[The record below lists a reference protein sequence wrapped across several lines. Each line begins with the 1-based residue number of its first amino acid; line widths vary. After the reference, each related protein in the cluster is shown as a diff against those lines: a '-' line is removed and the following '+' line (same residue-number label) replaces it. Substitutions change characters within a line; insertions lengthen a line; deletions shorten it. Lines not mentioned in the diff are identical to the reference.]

1 MLRLCTA
8 NSSLQMY
15 HYCWANGAIRL
26 AYSKN
31 LWRAILDIT
40 WYGFNCFRIT
50 ERGQITVVTDPHHP
64 RLNLAKLGLK
74 ADLVTISHDSMA
86 EQVEAIRGEKYVISG
101 AGEYEVGELFV
112 TGIPLHAQVGETSKV
127 RRNIAYHLEYPN
139 NLNVLHLGMLH
150 QKPDQSIIEQLD
162 EVHVLLLPVG
172 GAGLSGDDLADLI
185 SLIEPS
191 YVLPMQPADLSD
203 EAFAAALEGLLTGM
217 GAADAGWQDMLRVS
231 LTGLDTQTQ
240 VIRLRPAA

>member
-1 MLRLCTA
+1 M
-8 NSSLQMY
+8 
-15 HYCWANGAIRL
+15 
-26 AYSKN
+26 
-31 LWRAILDIT
+31 DIT

-50 ERGQITVVTDPHHP
+50 ERGHTTVVTDPYHP
-64 RLNLAKLGLK
+64 QMNLAKLGVK
-74 ADLVTISHDSMA
+74 ADLITTSQDRMA
-86 EQVEAIRGEKYVISG
+86 EQAEAIRGEAYVISG

-112 TGIPLHAQVGETSKV
+112 TGIPLHAQVGDAGKV

-139 NLNVLHLGMLH
+139 NLNVLHLGTLH

-191 YVLPMQPADLSD
+191 YVLPMQPADVS
-203 EAFAAALEGLLTGM
+203 EATFAAALNGLLTGM
-217 GAADAGWQDMLRVS
+217 GAADVEWQDMLRVTS
-231 LTGLDTQTQ
+231 SGLDEQTQ
-240 VIRLRPAA
+240 VILLRAGV